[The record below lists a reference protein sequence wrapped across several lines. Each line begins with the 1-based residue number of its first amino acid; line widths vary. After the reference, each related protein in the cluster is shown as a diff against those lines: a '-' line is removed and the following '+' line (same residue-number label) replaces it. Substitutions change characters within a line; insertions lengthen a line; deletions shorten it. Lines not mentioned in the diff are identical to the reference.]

1 MNMLNFLKKQ
11 KSSTINIVTTKE
23 LLKTEFSMTY
33 IVEDELIITNG
44 NDIIEKMLID
54 FAKSHVQAALK
65 AASIHV
71 KLKRIDFT
79 VNDYMVDKESI
90 LNSYPLK
97 NIK

>member
-1 MNMLNFLKKQ
+1 MNILNFFKQKKQ
-11 KSSTINIVTTKE
+11 TTVNVVTTKE

-33 IVEDELIITNG
+33 MVEDELIITNG

-54 FAKSHVQAALK
+54 FAKFHVQAALK

>member
-1 MNMLNFLKKQ
+1 MLNFLKKQ

-54 FAKSHVQAALK
+54 FAKFHVQAALK

>member
-1 MNMLNFLKKQ
+1 MLNFFKQ
-11 KSSTINIVTTKE
+11 KKPKNLNIVTTDE
-23 LLKTEFSMTY
+23 LLKKQFCISYAT
-33 IVEDELIITNG
+33 EDELIMIDG
-44 NDIIEKMLID
+44 NDIFKKMLID

>member
-1 MNMLNFLKKQ
+1 MLNFLKKQ

-23 LLKTEFSMTY
+23 LLKKEFSMTY
-33 IVEDELIITNG
+33 MVEDELIITNG

-54 FAKSHVQAALK
+54 FAKFHVQAALN
-65 AASIHV
+65 AASIHA

>member
-1 MNMLNFLKKQ
+1 MNILNFFKQKKQ
-11 KSSTINIVTTKE
+11 TTVNVVTTKE

-33 IVEDELIITNG
+33 MVEDELIITNG

-54 FAKSHVQAALK
+54 FAKSHVQQALK
-65 AASIHV
+65 AASIHA